1 MSFAGH
7 IERTFP
13 GSTSRCGLV
22 GTVIVALALSAC
34 ASDPSAS
41 GRRDAADRAGDAT
54 KPAVSTL
61 GLACSPGS
69 EPKGA
74 LITDFAPASFN
85 LNRGR
90 WANDPS
96 LTFFT
101 YSYHDPDAPDS
112 TNADKVEN
120 GVFNFSGQIIPGA
133 NGTGYAGGGM
143 HFDSCINTTL
153 YKGVQYTL
161 TGTTG
166 GCAMH
171 FDLQTYSEQAISER
185 GGCASYCYGF
195 PQKAVVPSATPT
207 TVRFTE
213 LENTG
218 TPRTAAAMA
227 HEIMGLRWQLEAG
240 VAAGT
245 DGGASG
251 PCTFNLT
258 VDDVRLVP

>member
-1 MSFAGH
+1 MTSTTNN
-7 IERTFP
+7 ERT
-13 GSTSRCGLV
+13 RRGLPPRLGRV
-22 GTVIVALALSAC
+22 GVVALALATFAC

-41 GRRDAADRAGDAT
+41 GRRDAAERAGDAG
-54 KPAVSTL
+54 KPAISTL
-61 GLACSPGS
+61 GLACSPGA

-85 LNRGR
+85 QNKGR
-90 WANDPS
+90 WASDPN

-101 YSYHDPDAPDS
+101 YSYHDPEAPDS

-120 GVFNFSGQIIPGA
+120 GGFNLSGQIIPGA
-133 NGTGYAGGGM
+133 SGAGYAGGGM
-143 HFDSCINTTL
+143 HFDSCINTTT

-166 GCAMH
+166 GCALH

-185 GGCASYCYGF
+185 GGCASYCYQF
-195 PQKAVVPSATPT
+195 PTKAVVPSATPT

-213 LENTG
+213 LEHTG
-218 TPRTAAAMA
+218 IPATAAAMA
-227 HEIMGLRWQLEAG
+227 AEIMGLRWQLEAG
-240 VAAGT
+240 GAAGT